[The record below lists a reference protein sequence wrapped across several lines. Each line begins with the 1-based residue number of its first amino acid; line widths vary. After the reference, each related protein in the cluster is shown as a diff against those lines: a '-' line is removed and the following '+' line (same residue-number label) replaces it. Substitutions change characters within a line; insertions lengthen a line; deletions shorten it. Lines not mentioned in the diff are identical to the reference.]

1 MERLIIVTMVLFFCS
16 AIIGQ
21 KNLLKSR
28 EKKIEKWEKKLHSFG
43 EEYRQFLPKR
53 NGNKYK

>member
-21 KNLLKSR
+21 KNLLKSS

-43 EEYRQFLPKR
+43 EEYR
-53 NGNKYK
+53 

>member
-1 MERLIIVTMVLFFCS
+1 MERLIIVSIVSFFCS

-21 KNLLKSR
+21 KNLLKLR

-43 EEYRQFLPKR
+43 EKYR
-53 NGNKYK
+53 